1 MGEFV
6 SKLFRSKKFQMFL
19 VVLCI
24 VLMPALGI
32 IFVNIQNISS
42 QLEDASARQLN
53 SYKLADELRQSSD
66 DLTKLVRS
74 YVATAGKNP
83 GFEEQYN
90 AILDIRNGKSPRPEE
105 YNRIYWDF
113 VAGGIKKPRPDSNL
127 RIALKDLMKQE
138 GFTEAEFKKIEE
150 TEARSNVLVNLELK
164 AFEMIKNLNKA
175 EPEKRDEIL
184 KTALDLVNGK
194 DYHDQKA
201 YIMKPLD
208 EFFVL
213 VSDRT
218 HNEVKNLHESLILQQ
233 NIFKILLGITI
244 FCSIILS
251 IVNSKV
257 IQGILGAK
265 PAQIENVISE
275 ISNGN
280 LAVDI
285 KTDSPKSA
293 MGLLQAVAQNLR
305 NLISEAKQLSRENS
319 STAYELSS
327 TSLIAGQ
334 NAEKTSQI
342 VDEAAQKANQIK
354 DQLLEFIEEAKK
366 GAGDI
371 KQASTVIESANKAIS
386 DLALKIENSVESELG
401 LSDKISRLSGEAE
414 QVKNVLSVINDIADQ
429 TNLLALN
436 AAIEAARA
444 GEHGRGFAVVADEVR
459 KLAERTQK
467 SLVEINATIN
477 IIVQG
482 INQASEQMHINS
494 AQIKDLNLV
503 ADDVKDKITILADS
517 MHQAINLS
525 DKNVSDYVKT
535 GENVTEIL
543 NNTNNINAISSQ
555 NAKSIEEI
563 AAAAEHLSKMTET
576 LNNSLD
582 KFKV

>member
-1 MGEFV
+1 MGEIV

-32 IFVNIQNISS
+32 IFINIQGVSS
-42 QLEDASARQLN
+42 QLEQASARQLN

-66 DLTKLVRS
+66 DLTRLVRS

-83 GFEEQYN
+83 SFEEQYN

-105 YNRIYWDF
+105 YSRIYWDF
-113 VAGGIKKPRPDSNL
+113 VAGGIKKPRPDSNII
-127 RIALKDLMKQE
+127 IALKDLMKQE
-138 GFTEAEFKKIEE
+138 GFTEAEFKKLEE
-150 TEARSNVLVNLELK
+150 TETRSNVLVNLEVK

-280 LAVDI
+280 LAVNI

-366 GAGDI
+366 GAGDM

-386 DLALKIENSVESELG
+386 DLTLKIENSVESELG

>member
-32 IFVNIQNISS
+32 IFINIQNISS
-42 QLEDASARQLN
+42 QLENASARQLN

-105 YNRIYWDF
+105 YSRIYWDF
-113 VAGGIKKPRPDSNL
+113 VAGGIKKPRPNSNL
-127 RIALKDLMKQE
+127 KIALKDLMKQE
-138 GFTEAEFKKIEE
+138 GFTEAEFKKLEE
-150 TEARSNVLVNLELK
+150 TEARSNVLVNLEVK
-164 AFEMIKNLNKA
+164 AFEMIKNLNKV

-233 NIFKILLGITI
+233 NIFKILLGIII
-244 FCSIILS
+244 FCSTILS

-280 LAVDI
+280 LAVNI
-285 KTDSPKSA
+285 KTDSPKTA
-293 MGLLQAVAQNLR
+293 MGLLQVDAQNLR
-305 NLISEAKQLSRENS
+305 NLISEPKQLSRENS

-354 DQLLEFIEEAKK
+354 
-366 GAGDI
+366 
-371 KQASTVIESANKAIS
+371 IS
-386 DLALKIENSVESELG
+386 
-401 LSDKISRLSGEAE
+401 
-414 QVKNVLSVINDIADQ
+414 
-429 TNLLALN
+429 
-436 AAIEAARA
+436 
-444 GEHGRGFAVVADEVR
+444 F
-459 KLAERTQK
+459 
-467 SLVEINATIN
+467 
-477 IIVQG
+477 
-482 INQASEQMHINS
+482 
-494 AQIKDLNLV
+494 
-503 ADDVKDKITILADS
+503 
-517 MHQAINLS
+517 
-525 DKNVSDYVKT
+525 
-535 GENVTEIL
+535 
-543 NNTNNINAISSQ
+543 
-555 NAKSIEEI
+555 
-563 AAAAEHLSKMTET
+563 
-576 LNNSLD
+576 
-582 KFKV
+582 

>member
-74 YVATAGKNP
+74 YVATAGNNP

-285 KTDSPKSA
+285 KTDSPKKRNGSSA
-293 MGLLQAVAQNLR
+293 GR
-305 NLISEAKQLSRENS
+305 RAKFKKFNQRSKAALSRKLLDCIRAKLDFADRRPKCRKNISNS
-319 STAYELSS
+319 
-327 TSLIAGQ
+327 
-334 NAEKTSQI
+334 
-342 VDEAAQKANQIK
+342 
-354 DQLLEFIEEAKK
+354 
-366 GAGDI
+366 
-371 KQASTVIESANKAIS
+371 
-386 DLALKIENSVESELG
+386 
-401 LSDKISRLSGEAE
+401 
-414 QVKNVLSVINDIADQ
+414 
-429 TNLLALN
+429 
-436 AAIEAARA
+436 
-444 GEHGRGFAVVADEVR
+444 
-459 KLAERTQK
+459 
-467 SLVEINATIN
+467 
-477 IIVQG
+477 
-482 INQASEQMHINS
+482 
-494 AQIKDLNLV
+494 
-503 ADDVKDKITILADS
+503 
-517 MHQAINLS
+517 
-525 DKNVSDYVKT
+525 
-535 GENVTEIL
+535 
-543 NNTNNINAISSQ
+543 
-555 NAKSIEEI
+555 
-563 AAAAEHLSKMTET
+563 
-576 LNNSLD
+576 
-582 KFKV
+582 